1 MAYER
6 ELTGLKGAAGLA
18 GATGRSLLNIV
29 QRSDLEKILGRSLEQ
44 EEFAEEGYEQIG
56 RQETRM
62 GDYRTKAGGIGAII
76 GWILGKGDPRAAKW
90 GYDAG
95 AYVGERAGQAGKAT
109 LDWSEIA
116 PGGKPFVKWSG
127 EKTPQMPESLGEVP
141 VRFHKSKA
149 AILGKQRTDFN
160 KFMNRHQVDL
170 TTQRGRNTMNRF
182 LDTMQFMV
190 ASNPQSSDMLKN
202 WMKTG
207 EGWWGEPGPSGGK
220 FTDIFGFESMFDK
233 ASQKPSTPIDYGSWI
248 GPSGPA

>member
-1 MAYER
+1 MAEYSR

-18 GATGRSLLNIV
+18 GATGRSLLNIA

-44 EEFAEEGYEQIG
+44 EEFAEGAYRGEGQREQ
-56 RQETRM
+56 RM
-62 GDYRTKAGGIGAII
+62 EKYGGLTGGGGLGAV
-76 GWILGKGDPRAAKW
+76 LGLLLCKGDPRCAKW
-90 GYDAG
+90 GYDVG
-95 AYVGERAGQAGKAT
+95 AHIGEAVGQEGAVTMEGFKKR
-109 LDWSEIA
+109 D
-116 PGGKPFVKWSG
+116 V
-127 EKTPQMPESLGEVP
+127 PQMPESLGEVP

-149 AILGKQRTDFN
+149 AILGKQRSDFN
-160 KFMNRHQVDL
+160 RYMQTHQVDL
-170 TTQRGRNTMNRF
+170 SNQRGRNTMNRF

-233 ASQKPSTPIDYGSWI
+233 SSQKPSIPIGLGSPYT
-248 GPSGPA
+248 GPG